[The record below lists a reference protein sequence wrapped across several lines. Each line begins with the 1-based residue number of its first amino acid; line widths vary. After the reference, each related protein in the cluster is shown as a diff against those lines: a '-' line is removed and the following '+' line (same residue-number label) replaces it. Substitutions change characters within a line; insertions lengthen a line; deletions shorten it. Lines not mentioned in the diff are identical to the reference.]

1 VTRGASRKKSANP
14 VTAKRRDHFTRVRAP
29 KRRLSPRSEQSL
41 TARQLEILDTL
52 DDTVLRG
59 GFADLTMAEIAK
71 RMTCSLRTLYG
82 IAPSKEELVLAV
94 ADRHLQR
101 IGREAMEALELD
113 EDPLSR
119 LRAYLRATNLA
130 LQPTT
135 VIFSMDFDK
144 LPGARQLADAHAG
157 FIVAMTRA
165 LLDEAV
171 ETRQVAPIDTAAL
184 ALVLG
189 RVGREFARPDV
200 DKMIQ
205 NSARE
210 TADTIAGIILD
221 GLVAQKA
228 ASDGPH

>member
-1 VTRGASRKKSANP
+1 MTRAASESSVP
-14 VTAKRRDHFTRVRAP
+14 SSQPAKRRGHFPDVQAP
-29 KRRLSPRSEQSL
+29 KRRLSRRTEQAL

-52 DDTVLRG
+52 DDSVLGG
-59 GFADLTMAEIAK
+59 GFSDLTMAEIAK

-101 IGREAMEALELD
+101 IGREAMESLELD
-113 EDPLSR
+113 ESPLSR

-135 VIFSMDFDK
+135 VIFSMDFSK

-157 FIVAMTRA
+157 YIVAITRA

-171 ETRQVAPIDTAAL
+171 DATEIAPIDTAAL

-189 RVGREFARPDV
+189 RLGREFSRPEV
-200 DKMIQ
+200 EKVIRH
-205 NSARE
+205 SSRE
-210 TADTIAGIILD
+210 TADSIAEIILD
-221 GLVAQKA
+221 GLIARRT
-228 ASDGPH
+228 S